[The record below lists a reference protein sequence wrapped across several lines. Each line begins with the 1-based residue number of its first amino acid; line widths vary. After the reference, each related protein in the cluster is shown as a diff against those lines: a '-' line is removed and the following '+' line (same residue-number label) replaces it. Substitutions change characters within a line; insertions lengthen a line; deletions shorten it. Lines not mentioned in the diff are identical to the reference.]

1 MFSTLQSVKE
11 YTGVDLA
18 AFYGSANKRTET
30 VIDRA
35 LDYDEEVTLEKLQNY
50 DPAFEALAAVKRA
63 QSIIEIFIGKD
74 ETEIR
79 SASDLLILDKM
90 TAYQAVYMAKDSD
103 NIFEKIATTSQGQQD
118 FVINF
123 DTNMYSPF
131 IAPFA
136 FMASKNLSWKKA
148 KSIKTGKIFQF
159 PKITKWRNV

>member
-1 MFSTLQSVKE
+1 MFSTLLSVKE

-18 AFYGSANKRTET
+18 AFYGAPNKRVET
-30 VIDRA
+30 LIDRS
-35 LDYDEEVTLEKLQNY
+35 LDYDQSITAENIADY
-50 DPAFEALAAVKRA
+50 DPGFEALASIKRA

-90 TAYQAVYMAKDSD
+90 TAYQTVYMVKDSD
-103 NIFEKIATTSQGQQD
+103 NIFEKVATTSQGQQD
-118 FVINF
+118 FVISFN
-123 DTNMYSPF
+123 TNMYSPF
-131 IAPFA
+131 IAPLA
-136 FMASKNLSWKKA
+136 YIASKNLSWKKA